1 MDPTF
6 EHVLRV
12 DDWYD
17 GVREGV
23 ALYRGA
29 PHHFVWLGWER
40 EDWDPDDDRYRLSP
54 LDPARGEPFVV
65 RGEFQNSATAPDP
78 QCPPMVPQEVR
89 WSPVA
94 DAVTG

>member
-1 MDPTF
+1 VTGAVF

-29 PHHFVWLGWER
+29 PHHFRWLGWDGAE
-40 EDWDPDDDRYRLSP
+40 WDPDDDRFLLTPVEPGAGAP
-54 LDPARGEPFVV
+54 LVARGEF
-65 RGEFQNSATAPDP
+65 RNSATAPEP
-78 QCPPMVPQEVR
+78 HFSTLRPQEVR
-89 WSPVA
+89 WTPVE
-94 DAVTG
+94 